1 MPPQATV
8 VLFSVPRLAGSLCVA
23 PVLHLKCHCGI
34 LSLPSDDIIHTE
46 LRRGGA
52 KPQMPPACLNLCILN
67 QRSPASV
74 PSSPPDDSYEKYL
87 AAHLTLS
94 PSLTLQV
101 PPPHQGHGA
110 PSDQSSFVSH
120 LALIFLISG
129 ITGIVVTRWS
139 S

>member
-1 MPPQATV
+1 
-8 VLFSVPRLAGSLCVA
+8 
-23 PVLHLKCHCGI
+23 
-34 LSLPSDDIIHTE
+34 
-46 LRRGGA
+46 
-52 KPQMPPACLNLCILN
+52 MPPACLNLCILN

-94 PSLTLQV
+94 PSLTVQI

-110 PSDQSSFVSH
+110 PSDICCYQSSFVSH
-120 LALIFLISG
+120 LAVIFLIAE
-129 ITGIVVTRWS
+129 ITGTVVTRWS